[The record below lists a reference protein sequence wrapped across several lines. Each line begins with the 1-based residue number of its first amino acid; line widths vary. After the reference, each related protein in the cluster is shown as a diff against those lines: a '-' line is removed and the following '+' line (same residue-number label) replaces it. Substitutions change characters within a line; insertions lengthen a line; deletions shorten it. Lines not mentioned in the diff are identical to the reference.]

1 MRISNYVMRRATII
15 IDFINDRVIKN
26 RHKSNGMMFDD
37 EVLAS
42 CKDKYRDLIDRAKFM
57 ANYA

>member
-1 MRISNYVMRRATII
+1 MRRATII
-15 IDFINDRVIKN
+15 IDLINDRVIKN